1 MEEVKKDEIIEQ
13 KEEHQQDNTLIEKIE
28 SLEKEISLKLD
39 TLTNVLTEYLEK
51 VSKKED
57 GEDGEDGEDEE
68 VDFDF

>member
-1 MEEVKKDEIIEQ
+1 MEEKKDEIIEE

-51 VSKKED
+51 ETKTKDE
-57 GEDGEDGEDEE
+57 EATKDEE

>member
-1 MEEVKKDEIIEQ
+1 MEEKKDEIIEQ

-51 VSKKED
+51 ETKTED
-57 GEDGEDGEDEE
+57 EEDEEATKDEE